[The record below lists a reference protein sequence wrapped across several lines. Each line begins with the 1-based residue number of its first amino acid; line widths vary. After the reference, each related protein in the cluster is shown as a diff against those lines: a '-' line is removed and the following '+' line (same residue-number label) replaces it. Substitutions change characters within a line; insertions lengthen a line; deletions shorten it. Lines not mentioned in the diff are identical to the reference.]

1 MTSLLAMAM
10 AISAAG
16 QGGAPP
22 VDSAP
27 PGADTRMNRSSAGD
41 HLVSLDLVRSDIGDA
56 LRLLAREGNINLVVG
71 PDVKAEVSL
80 SLKDVP
86 VREAMRSLVEANGF
100 KWTEQASLVLI
111 TKPAPDPDAANR
123 AERPPPLETRVF
135 RPRNVNATMMAQ
147 ALIPALS
154 KWGRI
159 SVLSEDS
166 KQPYGLGTSNLNS
179 GGAGMGAGV
188 GGLGGPARASGVP
201 QPQVNT
207 TVIGG
212 GNPPSANPIPGGNGN
227 VIANAENSQILVVSE
242 AADRIDAIGR
252 LIEQLDIPPRQVLIE
267 ARLVEMSTELQKRLG
282 IDWNIEVFANGPI
295 LNHEVPLYW
304 NADFA
309 AGPSRAIRN
318 GHGAGLSLGVVDF
331 SRFTALLQAS
341 QDDNSVRLL
350 ANPRLLVY
358 NNHSANILVGEQYP
372 ILNSTITDQGTTT
385 ESLSGY
391 IPVGVQLSVSPTIM
405 SDGRVSL
412 LVRPSASALGDDV
425 VGTTGLRVARIQ
437 TREIDTR
444 VVIRDGETVVL
455 GGLISDRKTN
465 NVRKVPGLGDIPI
478 LDIFTRQERPRQER
492 VDLLVFL
499 TVSVERATE
508 MSADEKEYNDRYRPR
523 FRHTDAID
531 DVPLHFEF
539 PGTQFHERKPVPG
552 DLPDA
557 DAATPMSSTP
567 PAMRDQPSA
576 AYAPRPLDHA
586 RPVGSS
592 DPTGAAVLVPENV
605 P

>member
-1 MTSLLAMAM
+1 MTSLLAVAL
-10 AISAAG
+10 AIATAG
-16 QGGAPP
+16 QGGT
-22 VDSAP
+22 P
-27 PGADTRMNRSSAGD
+27 PGDGAAPGGGTSVGRSSAGE

-212 GNPPSANPIPGGNGN
+212 GNPPGANPIPSGNGN
-227 VIANAENSQILVVSE
+227 IIANAENSQILVVSE

-331 SRFTALLQAS
+331 SRFTALLQAA

-358 NNHSANILVGEQYP
+358 NNHNANILVGEQYP

-391 IPVGVQLSVSPTIM
+391 IPVGVQLSVAPTIM

-508 MSADEKEYNDRYRPR
+508 MSPDEKEYNERYRPR

-531 DVPLHFEF
+531 DVPLHFDF
-539 PGTQFHERKPVPG
+539 PGTQFYERKPAPG
-552 DLPDA
+552 ELPDA
-557 DAATPMSSTP
+557 DAAPPLSSAPPSPSGQSSST
-567 PAMRDQPSA
+567 
-576 AYAPRPLDHA
+576 YALPI
-586 RPVGSS
+586 GSS
-592 DPTGAAVLVPENV
+592 HSAGTAVLVPENV